1 MALESEQ
8 TASKFFRRKA
18 LLNIAT
24 IASII
29 FIALVANSFGVE
41 VTNYLAALVIIILIL
56 VIASFISYALDRKF
70 KNVEA
75 GYLIYLLEFLIYLI
89 FVLPLWVISI
99 ITSFSTANNFFTL
112 LYIDAFFAFIIGISI
127 VNPAL
132 KVWKRRSYEIADMTF
147 KSEVNELGIKM
158 NVTISGIKLLD
169 WSRIKIANAFQTGLK
184 NYYVFVSNYLYQ
196 NLNRNEAIAVIA
208 HELAHA
214 KEKHLRKTFLF
225 IELVI
230 AGFANVFL
238 AATILPIYPLD
249 KLITMI
255 FAFCGMF
262 SSLYVFLPML
272 QRKYEKDAD
281 LVASK
286 YVNPQYLADALLKI
300 SKLNLI
306 PTQVSKLW
314 NLSHP
319 SIQERLQYLSLL
331 SKETTDEGKTKN

>member
-1 MALESEQ
+1 MTLGGEQ
-8 TASKFFRRKA
+8 NASKFFRRKT
-18 LLNIAT
+18 LLNIVT
-24 IASII
+24 IASIL
-29 FIALVANSFGVE
+29 FIALVANSLGVK
-41 VTNYLAALVIIILIL
+41 VTNYLAAFVIIILIL
-56 VIASFISYALDRKF
+56 AIASYISYSLDRKF

-75 GYLIYLLEFLIYLI
+75 RYPMYLLEFLIYLI

-99 ITSFSTANNFFTL
+99 ITSFSTDNNLLTL
-112 LYIDAFFAFIIGISI
+112 LYTDAFISFIIGISV
-127 VNPAL
+127 VNPSL
-132 KVWKRRSYEIADMTF
+132 QVWKRRSYEITDMTF
-147 KSEVNELGIKM
+147 KSEVNDLGLKM

-169 WSRIKIANAFQTGLK
+169 WNRVKTANAFQTGLK
-184 NYYVFVSNYLYQ
+184 KYYVFVSNYLYE

-208 HELAHA
+208 HELAHV
-214 KEKHLRKTFLF
+214 KKKHLRKTFLF

-238 AATILPIYPLD
+238 AATLLPIYPLD
-249 KLITMI
+249 TLIIMI
-255 FAFCGMF
+255 IAFCGMF
-262 SSLYVFLPML
+262 SSFYVFLPML

-319 SIQERLQYLSLL
+319 SIQDRLQYLSLL
-331 SKETTDEGKTKN
+331 SKDTTNKGKTKN